1 MAYHFDP
8 VLDKTVYQT
17 ATSYMRTLAGI
28 GYALMSVTGG
38 ISSRMSIDPQLAT
51 GIAGVAFAVA
61 FLFGKKYRQRVDEFL
76 ERASR
81 ASLMKICSKAWPFWL
96 SMMFF
101 TAVGLGLVQSSQF
114 DLWNQFMSVGGVV
127 GLAVR
132 LLANQFLPQ

>member
-1 MAYHFDP
+1 MTYHFDP

-61 FLFGKKYRQRVDEFL
+61 FLFGNKYRQCVEEFL
-76 ERASR
+76 GRASCV
-81 ASLMKICSKAWPFWL
+81 SLMKICSKAWPFWL

-101 TAVGLGLVQSSQF
+101 TAVGLDLVQSSQF
-114 DLWNQFMSVGGVV
+114 DLWNQFMSVGGVI
-127 GLAVR
+127 GLTAR